1 MWWVSCCRG
10 LLHFN
15 PHPPW
20 GGRLSSSFTDALTE
34 SFQSTPSVGRA
45 TRYNILV
52 RCNRLISIHAL
63 RGEGDLDTL
72 NRSIR
77 VLRFQSTPSVGRAT
91 LFMCFEKIVSVIFQ
105 STPSVGRATKWTYPK
120 TGGAKFQST
129 PSVGR
134 ATKIAIPIRKRGVI
148 SIHALR
154 GEGDYQG
161 AGNNS
166 DAEKFQSTPSVGRA
180 TGKLSVDTATSAI
193 SIHALRGEGDS
204 SRCSSV
210 SPLIDFNPRPPWGGR
225 LRNRRRVVHIEHFNP
240 RPPWGGRPLL
250 AFNRSG

>member
-1 MWWVSCCRG
+1 M
-10 LLHFN
+10 
-15 PHPPW
+15 
-20 GGRLSSSFTDALTE
+20 
-34 SFQSTPSVGRA
+34 GRA

-63 RGEGDLDTL
+63 RGEGDLSSSFTDALTE
-72 NRSIR
+72 S
-77 VLRFQSTPSVGRAT
+77 FQSTPSVGRAT

-154 GEGDYQG
+154 GEGD
-161 AGNNS
+161 
-166 DAEKFQSTPSVGRA
+166 
-180 TGKLSVDTATSAI
+180 
-193 SIHALRGEGDS
+193 S

>member
-1 MWWVSCCRG
+1 MRCSP
-10 LLHFN
+10 LYLI
-15 PHPPW
+15 
-20 GGRLSSSFTDALTE
+20 GG
-34 SFQSTPSVGRA
+34 FQSTPSVGRA
-45 TRYNILV
+45 TISKHLYICVAR
-52 RCNRLISIHAL
+52 ISIHAL
-63 RGEGDLDTL
+63 RGEGDFNFRPVPPFGTWKFQSTPSVGRATSLTSVFL
-72 NRSIR
+72 IRSI
-77 VLRFQSTPSVGRAT
+77 FQSTPSVGRAT

-154 GEGDYQG
+154 GEGD
-161 AGNNS
+161 
-166 DAEKFQSTPSVGRA
+166 
-180 TGKLSVDTATSAI
+180 
-193 SIHALRGEGDS
+193 S

>member
-1 MWWVSCCRG
+1 MPKAQTS
-10 LLHFN
+10 
-15 PHPPW
+15 
-20 GGRLSSSFTDALTE
+20 LT
-34 SFQSTPSVGRA
+34 FQSTPSVGRA
-45 TRYNILV
+45 TEFKLYGRADRV
-52 RCNRLISIHAL
+52 ISIHAL

-154 GEGDYQG
+154 GEGD
-161 AGNNS
+161 
-166 DAEKFQSTPSVGRA
+166 
-180 TGKLSVDTATSAI
+180 
-193 SIHALRGEGDS
+193 S